1 MLNPKS
7 YSGVVIIAAI
17 ILLAAGS
24 ARSSE
29 NDPNQSGLT
38 MEFVR
43 IPAGSFYMEH
53 AHHVQ
58 FTKPFYM
65 GKYEVTQAQWKTVMG
80 TTVSQQHK
88 KANSCWHL
96 KRSRP

>member
-7 YSGVVIIAAI
+7 HSSVVIIATI

-24 ARSSE
+24 AQSSE

-43 IPAGSFYMEH
+43 IPAGSFYIKH

-58 FTKPFYM
+58 FNKPFYM

-80 TTVSQQHK
+80 TTVNQQHK
-88 KANSCWHL
+88 KVS
-96 KRSRP
+96 KTTRT